1 LSSDKSLAGPRRP
14 IEQYTLDML
23 NAKLLDSLIGVPSG
37 CKGPSEDIKK
47 FRIQPSNA
55 HLSDI
60 EIGPENT
67 GYRVLL

>member
-1 LSSDKSLAGPRRP
+1 LPSDKGFAGPRRP
-14 IEQYTLDML
+14 IKQYTLDML
-23 NAKLLDSLIGVPSG
+23 DTKLLYSLIRVSSG

-55 HLSDI
+55 HVSNV